1 MKKKINIVWLK
12 RDLRTQDHLP
22 LYYAEKIEI
31 PYLPIFIFEPS
42 SIHHPDCS
50 LRHLQFQYFSLK
62 NMEAKI
68 GQTINLFFEEAVTV
82 FDYLSNEFDIQK
94 VFSYQ
99 ESGIQLTFERDKKL
113 QKLFL
118 EKHIDWKEFQR
129 DGIQRGLRHRKNWSQ
144 QWEETMRKDI
154 VVNSYQPK
162 KKILFQNPYTLSK
175 RLLFKLENYPKSF
188 QPAGEDYAHKYLH
201 TFLND
206 RIKQYSY
213 HIGKPLESRKSCSRL
228 SPYLSWGNLSIRQ
241 VYQMTKNSKFSQ
253 SDRFHQVNFLSR
265 LHWHCHFIQKF
276 EMECQYETTFLN
288 QGYNNFEYTN
298 NLKQLKAWEN
308 GTTGIPII
316 DANIRCLKATGW
328 INFRSR
334 ALLVSFLSHHL
345 LIDWRK
351 GSYFLA
357 RNFLDYEPGI
367 HFPQIQMQAGTTGIN
382 TLRIYNPIKQSK
394 EKDPKGLFIK
404 EWIPELRMIPEE
416 FIHEPHLMSEP
427 DKKMIGITT
436 INYPSPIVDVELS
449 GKIAREKLWGF
460 KKSSEVKAHKQAI
473 LEKHVKNK

>member
-22 LYYAEKIEI
+22 LYHAEEEKI
-31 PYLPIFIFEPS
+31 PYIPIFIFEPS

-50 LRHLQFQYFSLK
+50 LRHLQFQYISLK

-68 GQTINLFFEEAVTV
+68 GQTIKVFFEETINV
-82 FDYLSNEFDIQK
+82 FDFLSTEFDIQQI
-94 VFSYQ
+94 FSYQ
-99 ESGIQLTFERDKKL
+99 ESGIRLTFERDKKL
-113 QKLFL
+113 KQFCL
-118 EKHIDWKEFQR
+118 EKHINWKEFQR
-129 DGIQRGLRHRKNWSQ
+129 DGIQRGLKQRKNWSQ
-144 QWEETMRKDI
+144 QWEETMRNAMVI
-154 VVNSYQPK
+154 NSYKLKEEIP
-162 KKILFQNPYTLSK
+162 FQNLYPIPK
-175 RLLFKLENYPKSF
+175 RLLTKLEKYPKNF
-188 QPAGEDYAHKYLH
+188 QPAGEDFAHKYLLS
-201 TFLND
+201 FLND

-213 HIGKPLESRKSCSRL
+213 HIGKPYESRKSCSRL
-228 SPYLSWGNLSIRQ
+228 SPYISWGNVSIRQ
-241 VYQMTKNSKFSQ
+241 VYQLTKNTKFSQ
-253 SDRFHQVNFLSR
+253 RERFHQVNFLSR
-265 LHWHCHFIQKF
+265 LRWHCHFIQKF
-276 EMECQYETTFLN
+276 EMECQYETTYLN
-288 QGYNNFEYTN
+288 QGYNDFEYTN
-298 NLKQLKAWEN
+298 DKKLLNAWEN

-394 EKDPKGLFIK
+394 EKDPQGLFIK

-416 FIHEPHLMSEP
+416 YIHEPHQMSALE
-427 DKKMIGITT
+427 MQMLGIST
-436 INYPSPIVDVELS
+436 IEYPKPIIEVEIS
-449 GKIAREKLWGF
+449 GKIAREKLWSF
-460 KKSSEVKAHKQAI
+460 KKSNQVKTHKKAI
-473 LEKHVKNK
+473 LEKHVENT